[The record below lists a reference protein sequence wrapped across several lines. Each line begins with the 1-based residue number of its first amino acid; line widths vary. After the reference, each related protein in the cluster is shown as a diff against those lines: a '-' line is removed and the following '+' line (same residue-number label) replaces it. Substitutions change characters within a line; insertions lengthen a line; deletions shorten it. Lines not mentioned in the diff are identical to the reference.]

1 MLLTMQ
7 LKIVIN
13 KSSVSL
19 PWHSDAQAFD
29 KFVFDLLLML
39 FPKASCHIA
48 KRQTMMMCRVCSV
61 EMYTHAHTAMSVASH
76 RTTTIPTCGVHSLGT
91 WPVNPGR
98 LPFTVYTGVLCF
110 VEEKDDL

>member
-19 PWHSDAQAFD
+19 PRHSDPQVLD
-29 KFVFDLLLML
+29 KFVFDLVLML

-48 KRQTMMMCRVCSV
+48 KR
-61 EMYTHAHTAMSVASH
+61 
-76 RTTTIPTCGVHSLGT
+76 
-91 WPVNPGR
+91 
-98 LPFTVYTGVLCF
+98 
-110 VEEKDDL
+110 